1 MENLHFYPTIT
12 AEILDNAGCVCGK
25 YDFSYRIEEQYKA
38 LRAKGKTTVRLE
50 DSLESWKVEND
61 GLRISR
67 QISFEYPTFLYGDA
81 GVAPSDSQLGV
92 CIIWTNR
99 NLTQMG
105 YILPQSE
112 ADNNGKLIYNF
123 LHEFEPGSIK
133 GDLQLE
139 TVLYLKK
146 SAEEVSEKEQNLVNI
161 AGVTVGMIDEVS
173 LDFDSLYMD
182 FPIRDV
188 KEKDQPLWWIE
199 FNQWEDPTKD
209 PFSEDTICLY
219 LNSYYDYCP
228 KVGDTIK
235 NIELLIEI
243 ISTAYLMIFE
253 KIRDMSEQYFIN
265 TIDGIDLEPGSIG
278 MVMNYFYRG
287 CDPSLKTESIDMLQK
302 TIRVNIEKMLR
313 GE

>member
-12 AEILDNAGCVCGK
+12 EEILDNAGCVCGK
-25 YDFSYRIEEQYKA
+25 YDFNYRIEDQYKA

-81 GVAPSDSQLGV
+81 GVAPSDSQLGI

-105 YILPQSE
+105 YILPHSE
-112 ADNNGKLIYNF
+112 ANNNGKLIYNF
-123 LHEFEPGSIK
+123 LYEFEPGLIK

-146 SAEEVSEKEQNLVNI
+146 SADEVSEKEQNLVNI
-161 AGVTVGMIDEVS
+161 AGVTVGMIDVVS

-228 KVGDTIK
+228 KVGDSIK

-243 ISTAYLMIFE
+243 ISTAYLLIFE

-265 TIDGIDLEPGSIG
+265 TIDGIDLEPGSIS

-287 CDPSLKTESIDMLQK
+287 CDPSLRTESIDMLQK
-302 TIRVNIEKMLR
+302 TIRINIEKMLR

>member
-12 AEILDNAGCVCGK
+12 EEILTNAGCTCGK
-25 YDFSYRIEEQYKA
+25 YDFSYKIEDQYKA
-38 LRAKGKTTVRLE
+38 LRPKGKSMIKLE
-50 DSLESWKVEND
+50 DSLETWKVEND
-61 GLRISR
+61 GLRLSR
-67 QISFEYPTFLYGDA
+67 QISFEYPEFLYGDN
-81 GVAPSDSQLGV
+81 GVAPRDSKLGV
-92 CIIWTNR
+92 CIIWINR

-105 YILPQSE
+105 YILPVSE
-112 ADNNGKLIYNF
+112 VNTNGRLIYNF
-123 LHEFEPGSIK
+123 LHEFEPGAIK
-133 GDLQLE
+133 GDLQLD

-146 SAEEVSEKEQNLVNI
+146 SAGEIEDSEKNLVNI
-161 AGVTVGMIDEVS
+161 TGVTVGTIDAIS

-199 FNQWEDPTKD
+199 FNQWEDPTRD
-209 PFSEDTICLY
+209 SFSEDTICLY

-253 KIRDMSEQYFIN
+253 KIRDMGEQYFIN
-265 TIDGIDLEPGSIG
+265 TIDGIDLEPGSIS
-278 MVMNYFYRG
+278 MIMNYFYRG
-287 CDPSLKTESIDMLQK
+287 CDPSLRTESIDVMQK
-302 TIRVNIEKMLR
+302 TIRINIEKMLR

>member
-12 AEILDNAGCVCGK
+12 EEILNNAGCNCGK
-25 YDFSYRIEEQYKA
+25 YDFSYNIEDRYKP
-38 LRAKGKTTVRLE
+38 LRAKGKMTIKLE
-50 DSLESWKVEND
+50 DSLESWKIEND
-61 GLRISR
+61 GLRVTR
-67 QISFEYPTFLYGDA
+67 QVSFEYPDFLYGDK
-81 GVAPSDSQLGV
+81 GVAPKDSELSV

-105 YILPQSE
+105 YILPSSE
-112 ADNNGKLIYNF
+112 SSTNGRRIYNF
-123 LHEFEPGSIK
+123 MYDFEPGEIK
-133 GDLQLE
+133 GDLLLE
-139 TVLYLKK
+139 TVLYVKK
-146 SAEEVSEKEQNLVNI
+146 PAVEIKETEINLVNLS
-161 AGVTVGMIDEVS
+161 GVTVGTLDVVS

-182 FPIRDV
+182 FPIRDI
-188 KEKDQPLWWIE
+188 KEKGQPLWWIE

-235 NIELLIEI
+235 NAEVLVEI

-253 KIRDMSEQYFIN
+253 KIRDMGEQYL
-265 TIDGIDLEPGSIG
+265 TRTLDGVDLEPGSIS
-278 MVMNYFYRG
+278 MIMNYFYSG
-287 CDPSLKTESIDMLQK
+287 CDPALRTESIDMLQK
-302 TIRVNIEKMLR
+302 TIRINIEKMLR